1 MDSLPKLIDVLITVK
16 AATEH
21 YEPLAIAVGM
31 LTLHGV
37 CILLIGKIFHS
48 CIRLIYGGG
57 NRVLSILT
65 YMIATG
71 LILCTHFLD
80 ILIWTY
86 TVIGLKVFD
95 NDLHAFYYIGA
106 YYTTVGTTS
115 FVVPQNWQILPIFI
129 SFTGI
134 FSASLSAAVL
144 YSMINTL
151 MQNEASKRA

>member
-1 MDSLPKLIDVLITVK
+1 MLSPVIILAVICIVFGVF
-16 AATEH
+16 AFSV
-21 YEPLAIAVGM
+21 PLA
-31 LTLHGV
+31 
-37 CILLIGKIFHS
+37 LLIIPA
-48 CIRLIYGGG
+48 IGGETISYLG
-57 NRVLSILT
+57 IWDPSL
-65 YMIATG
+65 ATG

-115 FVVPQNWQILPIFI
+115 FVVPQNWQVLPIFI